1 MAVTGRLKQ
10 SILKGAIRENVDAI
24 EGRLPKGIRRWDRVR
39 RRVFRAS
46 FFVIVPLALFLSID
60 TLTTGKGERTD
71 VVVVGTPGVASAPGP
86 AVIHAPKG
94 LEPSLFRLSVRS
106 VVLDPGHGGT
116 DPGAIGAGGVREKDV
131 TLDVASRVKRLL
143 EQGHLAVS
151 LTRDGDATLSL
162 KDRVLLANAKNPDLF
177 VSIHVNSLPS
187 VRDKRVV
194 ETYVL
199 GTTTDARVEALAGD
213 ENRESGYTLA
223 DYRRLI
229 EGVLKDARSGESRK
243 LAESVQGGLVA
254 GLRASAARL
263 EDHGVK
269 EAPFVVL
276 IATEMPGILAEVSTV
291 SNDDE
296 ARRLKDAGYRQTI
309 ARALADGILAYA
321 ESRNHPPSKR
331 S

>member
-1 MAVTGRLKQ
+1 MTASGRLRQ
-10 SILKGAIRENVDAI
+10 SILRDAIRENVDVI
-24 EGRLPKGIRRWDRVR
+24 EGRLPRGLRRADRIRRAL
-39 RRVFRAS
+39 FRAS
-46 FFVIVPLALFLSID
+46 VFVIVPLALFLSINA
-60 TLTTGKGERTD
+60 LTTGKGERTD
-71 VVVVGTPGVASAPGP
+71 VVVVGTPAAAPAPGAP
-86 AVIHAPKG
+86 VLHAPKG

-143 EQGHLAVS
+143 EEGRLAVS
-151 LTRDGDATLSL
+151 MTRDGDTTLSL
-162 KDRVLLANAKNPDLF
+162 RDRVLLANAKRPDVF
-177 VSIHVNSLPS
+177 VSIHVNSLPGL
-187 VRDKRVV
+187 RDKRVV

-199 GTTTDARVEALAGD
+199 GTTTDARVERLAGD

-223 DYRRLI
+223 DYRRLL
-229 EGVLKDARSGESRK
+229 EGVLVDARSGESRR
-243 LAESVQGGLVA
+243 LAASVQGGLVA
-254 GLRASAARL
+254 SLKPRVTRL

-291 SNDDE
+291 SDDDE
-296 ARRLKDAGYRQTI
+296 ARRLKDPGYRQTI

>member
-1 MAVTGRLKQ
+1 MAATGRLRQ
-10 SILKGAIRENVDAI
+10 SILRDAIRENVDVI
-24 EGRLPKGIRRWDRVR
+24 EGRLPRGLRRSDRIRRAI
-39 RRVFRAS
+39 FRAS
-46 FFVIVPLALFLSID
+46 VFVVVPLALFLSINA
-60 TLTTGKGERTD
+60 LTNGKGERTD
-71 VVVVGTPGVASAPGP
+71 VLVVSTPAAAPVP
-86 AVIHAPKG
+86 APRVLHAPMG
-94 LEPSLFRLSVRS
+94 MEPSLFRLSVRS
-106 VVLDPGHGGT
+106 VVLDPGHGGS

-131 TLDVASRVKRLL
+131 TLDVASRVKALL
-143 EQGHLAVS
+143 EEGHLAVS
-151 LTRDGDATLSL
+151 MTRDGDATLSL
-162 KDRVLLANAKNPDLF
+162 KDRVLLANAKKPDLF
-177 VSIHVNSLPS
+177 VSIHVNSLPA

-199 GTTTDARVEALAGD
+199 GMTTDARLQALAGD

-223 DYRRLI
+223 DYRRLL
-229 EGVLKDARSGESRK
+229 EGVLEDARSGESRR
-243 LAESVQGGLVA
+243 LAQAVQGGLFA
-254 GLRASAARL
+254 SLRRAVPRL

-296 ARRLKDAGYRQTI
+296 ARRLKNPGYRQTI

>member
-1 MAVTGRLKQ
+1 MAAIARLKQ
-10 SILKGAIRENVDAI
+10 SILKDAIRENVDVI
-24 EGRLPKGIRRWDRVR
+24 EGRLPKGLRRTDRIRRAI
-39 RRVFRAS
+39 FRAS
-46 FFVIVPLALFLSID
+46 VFVVVPLALFLSINA
-60 TLTTGKGERTD
+60 LTTGKGERTD
-71 VVVVGTPGVASAPGP
+71 VVVVGTPAPAPAPAP
-86 AVIHAPKG
+86 AVFHAPNG

-116 DPGAIGAGGVREKDV
+116 DPGAIGAGGIREKDV
-131 TLDVASRVKRLL
+131 TLDVARRVKALL
-143 EQGHLAVS
+143 EEGRLSVS
-151 LTRDGDATLSL
+151 MTRDTDATLSL
-162 KDRVLLANAKNPDLF
+162 KDRVLLANGKRPDLF
-177 VSIHVNSLPS
+177 VSIHVNSLPGDL
-187 VRDKRVV
+187 DKRIV

-199 GTTTDARVEALAGD
+199 GTTTDARVQALAGD

-223 DYRRLI
+223 DYRRLL
-229 EGVLKDARSGESRK
+229 EGVLQDARSGESRK
-243 LAESVQGGLVA
+243 LAEAVQGGLVA
-254 GLRASAARL
+254 GLRTAVSRV

-276 IATEMPGILAEVSTV
+276 IATEMPGILAEVATV

-296 ARRLKDAGYRQTI
+296 ARRLKDTGYRQAI

>member
-1 MAVTGRLKQ
+1 MATTGRLRQ
-10 SILKGAIRENVDAI
+10 SILRGAIRENVDVI
-24 EGRLPKGIRRWDRVR
+24 ENRLPRGLRRSDRLR
-39 RRVFRAS
+39 RAIFRAS
-46 FFVIVPLALFLSID
+46 VFVIVPLALFLSINA
-60 TLTTGKGERTD
+60 LTTGKGERTD
-71 VVVVGTPGVASAPGP
+71 VVVVSTPAAAPAPAP

-106 VVLDPGHGGT
+106 VVLDPGHGGS
-116 DPGAIGAGGVREKDV
+116 DPGAIGAGGIREKDV
-131 TLDVASRVKRLL
+131 TLDVANRVRAYL
-143 EQGHLAVS
+143 EEGHLAVS

-162 KDRVLLANAKNPDLF
+162 RERVLLANAKKPDLF
-177 VSIHVNSLPS
+177 VSIHVNSLPA

-199 GTTTDARVEALAGD
+199 GTTTDTRLQRLALD

-223 DYRRLI
+223 DYRRLL
-229 EGVLKDARSGESRK
+229 EGVLADARSGESRR
-243 LAESVQGGLVA
+243 LAEAVQGGLFSS
-254 GLRASAARL
+254 LRPSVPRL
-263 EDHGVK
+263 ESHGVK

-291 SNDDE
+291 SNDEE
-296 ARRLKDAGYRQTI
+296 ARRLKDAGYRKTI

>member
-1 MAVTGRLKQ
+1 MATTGRLRQ
-10 SILKGAIRENVDAI
+10 SILRGAIRENVDVI
-24 EGRLPKGIRRWDRVR
+24 ENRLPRGLRRSDRLR
-39 RRVFRAS
+39 RAIFRAS
-46 FFVIVPLALFLSID
+46 VFVIVPLALFLSINA
-60 TLTTGKGERTD
+60 LTTGKGERTD
-71 VVVVGTPGVASAPGP
+71 VVVVSAPAAAP
-86 AVIHAPKG
+86 APAAAVLHAPKG

-116 DPGAIGAGGVREKDV
+116 DPGAIGTGGIREKDV
-131 TLDVASRVKRLL
+131 TLDVANRVRAYL
-143 EQGHLAVS
+143 EEGHLAVS

-162 KDRVLLANAKNPDLF
+162 RERVLLANAKKPDLF
-177 VSIHVNSLPS
+177 VSIHVNSLPA

-199 GTTTDARVEALAGD
+199 GTTTDTRLQRLALD

-223 DYRRLI
+223 DYRRLL
-229 EGVLKDARSGESRK
+229 EGVLADARSGESRR
-243 LAESVQGGLVA
+243 LAEAVQGGLFSS
-254 GLRASAARL
+254 LRPSVPRL
-263 EDHGVK
+263 ESHGVK

-291 SNDDE
+291 SNDEE
-296 ARRLKDAGYRQTI
+296 ARRLKDAGYRKTI

>member
-1 MAVTGRLKQ
+1 MASSGRLRQAIIKD
-10 SILKGAIRENVDAI
+10 AIRENVDVI
-24 EGRLPKGIRRWDRVR
+24 EGRLPRGLRRWDRIR
-39 RRVFRAS
+39 RRLFRGSVF
-46 FFVIVPLALFLSID
+46 VTVPLALFLSINA
-60 TLTTGKGERTD
+60 LTTGKGERTD
-71 VVVVGTPGVASAPGP
+71 VVVVSTPAAAPAPNP

-94 LEPSLFRLSVRS
+94 LEPSLFRLSVRT

-116 DPGAIGAGGVREKDV
+116 DPGAVGTGGVKEKDV
-131 TLDVASRVKRLL
+131 TLDVASRVRALL
-143 EQGHLAVS
+143 EEGHLAVTMTRNGDESIS
-151 LTRDGDATLSL
+151 LR
-162 KDRVLLANAKNPDLF
+162 DRVLLANAKRPDLF
-177 VSIHVNSLPS
+177 VSIHVNSLPR
-187 VRDKRVV
+187 VKDKRVV

-199 GTTTDARVEALAGD
+199 GTTTDERIQRLAGD

-223 DYRRLI
+223 DYRRLL
-229 EGVLKDARSGESRK
+229 EGVLVDARSGESRK

-254 GLRASAARL
+254 SLRPSVPKL

-296 ARRLKDAGYRQTI
+296 ARRLKDEGYRQTI

-321 ESRNHPPSKR
+321 EARNHPPSKR

>member
-1 MAVTGRLKQ
+1 MASTGRLKQ
-10 SILKGAIRENVDAI
+10 TLVRDAIRENMDVI
-24 EGRLPKGIRRWDRVR
+24 EGRLPKGLRRSDRIRRAI
-39 RRVFRAS
+39 FRAS
-46 FFVIVPLALFLSID
+46 VFVIVPLALFLSINA
-60 TLTTGKGERTD
+60 LTTGKGERTD
-71 VVVVGTPGVASAPGP
+71 VVFVSTPAAAAAPAA
-86 AVIHAPKG
+86 AVLHAPKG

-116 DPGAIGAGGVREKDV
+116 DPGAVGGGVREKDV
-131 TLDVASRVKRLL
+131 TLDVATRVKALL
-143 EQGHLAVS
+143 EEGHLAVS
-151 LTRDGDATLSL
+151 MTRDGDTTLSL
-162 KDRVLLANAKNPDLF
+162 KDRVLLANAKRPDLF
-177 VSIHVNSLPS
+177 VSIHVNSLPL

-199 GTTTDARVEALAGD
+199 GTTTDARLQALAGD

-223 DYRRLI
+223 DYRRLL
-229 EGVLKDARSGESRK
+229 EGVLQDARSGESKR
-243 LAESVQGGLVA
+243 LAESVQGGLVI
-254 GLRASAARL
+254 GLKRAVPRL

-296 ARRLKDAGYRQTI
+296 ARRLKDSAYRQTI

>member
-1 MAVTGRLKQ
+1 MASSTRLRRSLVKD
-10 SILKGAIRENVDAI
+10 AIRENVDVI
-24 EGRLPKGIRRWDRVR
+24 EGRLPRGLRRSDRLR
-39 RRVFRAS
+39 RALFRTS
-46 FFVIVPLALFLSID
+46 IFVIVPLALFLSINA
-60 TLTTGKGERTD
+60 LTTGRGERTD
-71 VVVVGTPGVASAPGP
+71 VVVVGTPAAAPAP
-86 AVIHAPKG
+86 AAPVLHAPKG

-116 DPGAIGAGGVREKDV
+116 DPGAVGTGGVREKDV
-131 TLDVASRVKRLL
+131 TLDVARRVKALL

-162 KDRVLLANAKNPDLF
+162 RERVLLANAKRPDLF

-199 GTTTDARVEALAGD
+199 GTTTDDRLQRLAGD

-223 DYRRLI
+223 DYRRLL
-229 EGVLKDARSGESRK
+229 EGVLVDARSGESRR
-243 LAESVQGGLVA
+243 LAEAVQGGLVA
-254 GLRASAARL
+254 SLRPSVPRL

-296 ARRLKDAGYRQTI
+296 ARRLRDTGYRQTI

>member
-1 MAVTGRLKQ
+1 MAAIGRLKQ
-10 SILKGAIRENVDAI
+10 NLVRDAIRENVDVI
-24 EGRLPKGIRRWDRVR
+24 EGRLPKGLRRSDRIRRAI
-39 RRVFRAS
+39 FRAS
-46 FFVIVPLALFLSID
+46 FFVIVPLALFMSINA
-60 TLTTGKGERTD
+60 LTTGKGERTD
-71 VVVVGTPGVASAPGP
+71 VVVVGTPAAPQAAAAP
-86 AVIHAPKG
+86 VLHAPKG
-94 LEPSLFRLSVRS
+94 LEPSLFRLAVRS
-106 VVLDPGHGGT
+106 VILDPGHGGS
-116 DPGAIGAGGVREKDV
+116 DPGAVGAGGVREKDV
-131 TLDVASRVKRLL
+131 TLDVASRVRTLLEENRLL
-143 EQGHLAVS
+143 VS
-151 LTRDGDATLSL
+151 MTRDGDTSLSL
-162 KDRVLLANAKNPDLF
+162 KDRVLLANAKKPDLF
-177 VSIHVNSLPS
+177 VSIHVNSLPA

-199 GTTTDARVEALAGD
+199 GTTSDARLQALAGD

-223 DYRRLI
+223 DYRRLL
-229 EGVLKDARSGESRK
+229 EGVLQDARSGESRR
-243 LAESVQGGLVA
+243 LAEAVQGGLFT
-254 GLRASAARL
+254 GLRPRVPRL

>member
-1 MAVTGRLKQ
+1 MATVGRLRQ
-10 SILKGAIRENVDAI
+10 SILKDAIRENVDVI
-24 EGRLPKGIRRWDRVR
+24 EGRLPRGLRRADRVR
-39 RRVFRAS
+39 RAIFRAS
-46 FFVIVPLALFLSID
+46 VFVIVPLALFLSINA
-60 TLTTGKGERTD
+60 LTTGKGERTD
-71 VVVVGTPGVASAPGP
+71 VLVVSAPGAAP
-86 AVIHAPKG
+86 ASAAPVLHAPKG

-106 VVLDPGHGGT
+106 VVLDPGHGGS

-131 TLDVASRVKRLL
+131 TLDVATRVKALL
-143 EQGHLAVS
+143 EAGHLTVS

-162 KDRVLLANAKNPDLF
+162 KDRVLLANAKKPDLF
-177 VSIHVNSLPS
+177 VSIHVNSLPT

-199 GTTTDARVEALAGD
+199 GTTADERLQALAGD

-223 DYRRLI
+223 DYRRLL
-229 EGVLKDARSGESRK
+229 EGVLEDARSGESRR
-243 LAESVQGGLVA
+243 LARAVQGGLFTS
-254 GLRASAARL
+254 LRTSVPRL

>member
-1 MAVTGRLKQ
+1 MAASERLRQ
-10 SILKGAIRENVDAI
+10 SILRDAIRENVDAI
-24 EGRLPKGIRRWDRVR
+24 EGRLPKGLRRWDRVR
-39 RRVFRAS
+39 RRLFRAS
-46 FFVIVPLALFLSID
+46 FFVIVPLALFLTING
-60 TLTTGKGERTD
+60 LTTGKGERTD
-71 VVVVGTPGVASAPGP
+71 VVYVSTPSAAP
-86 AVIHAPKG
+86 APAATVLHAPRG

-116 DPGAIGAGGVREKDV
+116 DPGAVGAGGVREKDV
-131 TLDVASRVKRLL
+131 TLDVANRVRSLL
-143 EQGHLAVS
+143 EEGHLAVS
-151 LTRDGDATLSL
+151 MTRDGDTTLSL
-162 KDRVLLANAKNPDLF
+162 KDRVLLANAKKPDLF
-177 VSIHVNSLPS
+177 VSIHVNSTPS

-223 DYRRLI
+223 DYRRLL
-229 EGVLKDARSGESRK
+229 EGVLVDARSGESHR
-243 LAESVQGGLVA
+243 LAQAVQGGLVA
-254 GLRASAARL
+254 GLKPSVPRL

>member
-1 MAVTGRLKQ
+1 MATTGRLRQ
-10 SILKGAIRENVDAI
+10 SILRDAIRENVDAI
-24 EGRLPKGIRRWDRVR
+24 EGRLPRGLRRSDRLR
-39 RRVFRAS
+39 RAIFRAS
-46 FFVIVPLALFLSID
+46 VFVIVPLALFLSINA
-60 TLTTGKGERTD
+60 LTTGKGERTD
-71 VVVVGTPGVASAPGP
+71 VVVVSTPAAAPAP
-86 AVIHAPKG
+86 AAAVLHAPKG

-116 DPGAIGAGGVREKDV
+116 DPGAIGAGGIREKDV
-131 TLDVASRVKRLL
+131 TLDVANRVRAYL
-143 EQGHLAVS
+143 EEGHLAVS

-162 KDRVLLANAKNPDLF
+162 RERVLLANAKRPDLF
-177 VSIHVNSLPS
+177 VSIHVNSLPA

-199 GTTTDARVEALAGD
+199 GTTTDARLQRLALD

-223 DYRRLI
+223 DYRRLL
-229 EGVLKDARSGESRK
+229 EGVLADARSGESRR
-243 LAESVQGGLVA
+243 LAEAVQGGLFSS
-254 GLRASAARL
+254 LRPSVPRL

-291 SNDDE
+291 SNDDD
-296 ARRLKDAGYRQTI
+296 ARRLKDPGYRQTI

>member
-1 MAVTGRLKQ
+1 MAATGRLRQ
-10 SILKGAIRENVDAI
+10 TLVRDAIRENVDVI
-24 EGRLPKGIRRWDRVR
+24 EGRLPRGLRRADRVR
-39 RRVFRAS
+39 RAIFRAS
-46 FFVIVPLALFLSID
+46 VFVIVPLALFLSINA
-60 TLTTGKGERTD
+60 LTTGKGERTD
-71 VVVVGTPGVASAPGP
+71 VLVVSTPSAAP
-86 AVIHAPKG
+86 AAAVPVLHAPKG
-94 LEPSLFRLSVRS
+94 IEPSLFRLSVRS
-106 VVLDPGHGGT
+106 VVLDPGHGGS
-116 DPGAIGAGGVREKDV
+116 DPGAVGAGGVREKDV
-131 TLDVASRVKRLL
+131 TLDVATRVKALL

-162 KDRVLLANAKNPDLF
+162 KDRVLLANAKKPDLF
-177 VSIHVNSLPS
+177 VSIHVNSLP
-187 VRDKRVV
+187 VARDKRVV

-199 GTTTDARVEALAGD
+199 GTTTDERLQALAGD

-223 DYRRLI
+223 DYRSLL
-229 EGVLKDARSGESRK
+229 EGVLEDARSGESRR
-243 LAESVQGGLVA
+243 LARAVQVGLFTSLKTSVP
-254 GLRASAARL
+254 RL

>member
-1 MAVTGRLKQ
+1 MAATGRLKQ
-10 SILKGAIRENVDAI
+10 SILKDAIRENVDVI
-24 EGRLPKGIRRWDRVR
+24 EGRLPKGLRRWDRVR
-39 RRVFRAS
+39 RRLFRAS
-46 FFVIVPLALFLSID
+46 VFVIVPLALFLSINA
-60 TLTTGKGERTD
+60 LTTGKGERTD
-71 VVVVGTPGVASAPGP
+71 VVVVSSPAAVPALAP
-86 AVIHAPKG
+86 AVLHAPKG
-94 LEPSLFRLSVRS
+94 LEPSLFRLTVRS

-131 TLDVASRVKRLL
+131 TLDVASRVKALL
-143 EQGHLAVS
+143 EEGHLAVS
-151 LTRDGDATLSL
+151 MTRDGDATMSL
-162 KDRVLLANAKNPDLF
+162 KDRVLLANAKKPDLF
-177 VSIHVNSLPS
+177 VSIHVNSLPA

-199 GTTTDARVEALAGD
+199 GTTTDARVERLVGD

-223 DYRRLI
+223 DYRRLL
-229 EGVLKDARSGESRK
+229 EGVLADARSGESRH
-243 LAESVQGGLVA
+243 LAEAVQGGLF
-254 GLRASAARL
+254 ASLKPSVPRL
-263 EDHGVK
+263 ENHGVK

>member
-1 MAVTGRLKQ
+1 MAATGRLKQ
-10 SILKGAIRENVDAI
+10 SILRDAIRENVDVI
-24 EGRLPKGIRRWDRVR
+24 EGRLPKGLRRSDRVR
-39 RRVFRAS
+39 RRLFRAS
-46 FFVIVPLALFLSID
+46 VFVIVPLALFLSINA
-60 TLTTGKGERTD
+60 LTTGKGERTD
-71 VVVVGTPGVASAPGP
+71 VVVVSSPAAVPAPAR
-86 AVIHAPKG
+86 AVLHAPKG
-94 LEPSLFRLSVRS
+94 LEASLFRLTVRS

-116 DPGAIGAGGVREKDV
+116 DPGAIGADGVREKDV
-131 TLDVASRVKRLL
+131 TLDVASRVKALL
-143 EQGHLAVS
+143 EEGHLAVS
-151 LTRDGDATLSL
+151 MTRDGDATMSL
-162 KDRVLLANAKNPDLF
+162 KDRVLLANAKKPDLF
-177 VSIHVNSLPS
+177 VSIHVNSLPA

-199 GTTTDARVEALAGD
+199 GTTTDARVERLVGD

-223 DYRRLI
+223 DYRRLL
-229 EGVLKDARSGESRK
+229 EGVLADARSGESRH
-243 LAESVQGGLVA
+243 LAEAVQGGLF
-254 GLRASAARL
+254 ASLKPSVPRL
-263 EDHGVK
+263 ENHGVK

>member
-1 MAVTGRLKQ
+1 MAATGRLKQ
-10 SILKGAIRENVDAI
+10 TLLRDAIRENVDVI
-24 EGRLPKGIRRWDRVR
+24 EGRLPKGLRRSDRLR
-39 RRVFRAS
+39 RAIFRAS
-46 FFVIVPLALFLSID
+46 VFVIVPLALFLSINA
-60 TLTTGKGERTD
+60 LTTGKGERTD
-71 VVVVGTPGVASAPGP
+71 VVYVSTPAAGP
-86 AVIHAPKG
+86 APAAAVLHAPNG
-94 LEPSLFRLSVRS
+94 LEPSLFHLAVRS
-106 VVLDPGHGGT
+106 VILDPGHGGT
-116 DPGAIGAGGVREKDV
+116 DPGAVGGGVREKDV
-131 TLDVASRVKRLL
+131 TLDVASRVKTLL
-143 EQGHLAVS
+143 EEGHLAVS
-151 LTRDGDATLSL
+151 LTRDGDTTLSL
-162 KDRVLLANAKNPDLF
+162 RDRVLFANARRPDLF
-177 VSIHVNSLPS
+177 VSIHVNSLPA

-199 GTTTDARVEALAGD
+199 GTTTDARLQALAGD

-223 DYRRLI
+223 DYRRLL
-229 EGVLKDARSGESRK
+229 EGVLQDARSGESKR
-243 LAESVQGGLVA
+243 LAHAVQGGLVTGLKPA
-254 GLRASAARL
+254 GPRL

-296 ARRLKDAGYRQTI
+296 ARRLKDAAYRQTI

>member
-1 MAVTGRLKQ
+1 MASSTRLRR
-10 SILKGAIRENVDAI
+10 SLVKGAIRENVDVI
-24 EGRLPKGIRRWDRVR
+24 EGRLPRGLRRSDRLR
-39 RRVFRAS
+39 RALFRTS
-46 FFVIVPLALFLSID
+46 VFVIIPLALFLSINA
-60 TLTTGKGERTD
+60 LTTGKGERTD
-71 VVVVGTPGVASAPGP
+71 VVVVSTPAAAPAP
-86 AVIHAPKG
+86 AAPVLHAPKG

-106 VVLDPGHGGT
+106 VVLDPGHGGS
-116 DPGAIGAGGVREKDV
+116 DPGAVGSGGVKEKDV
-131 TLDVASRVKRLL
+131 TLDVAGRVKALL
-143 EQGHLAVS
+143 EEGHLSVS

-162 KDRVLLANAKNPDLF
+162 RERVLLANAKRPDLF

-199 GTTTDARVEALAGD
+199 GTTTDARLEQLAGD

-223 DYRRLI
+223 DYRRLL
-229 EGVLKDARSGESRK
+229 EGVLVDARSGESRR
-243 LAESVQGGLVA
+243 LAEAVQGGLVA
-254 GLRASAARL
+254 SLRPSVPRL

-296 ARRLKDAGYRQTI
+296 ARRLKDGGYRQAI

>member
-1 MAVTGRLKQ
+1 MASIGRLRR
-10 SILKGAIRENVDAI
+10 SILKDAIRENVDVI
-24 EGRLPKGIRRWDRVR
+24 EGRLPKGLRRSDRLR
-39 RRVFRAS
+39 RAVFKTS
-46 FFVIVPLALFLSID
+46 VFVIVPLALFLSINA
-60 TLTTGKGERTD
+60 LTTGRGERTD
-71 VVVVGTPGVASAPGP
+71 VVVVSTPAAAPAP
-86 AVIHAPKG
+86 AAPVLHAPKG
-94 LEPSLFRLSVRS
+94 LEPSLFRLAVRS

-116 DPGAIGAGGVREKDV
+116 DPGAIGASGVREKDV
-131 TLDVASRVKRLL
+131 TLDVASRVKALL
-143 EQGHLAVS
+143 EEGHLAVS

-162 KDRVLLANAKNPDLF
+162 KERVLLANAKKPDLF
-177 VSIHVNSLPS
+177 VSIHVNSLPA

-199 GTTTDARVEALAGD
+199 GTTTDARLQRLAGD

-223 DYRRLI
+223 DYRRLL
-229 EGVLKDARSGESRK
+229 EGVLVDARSGESHR
-243 LAESVQGGLVA
+243 LAQAVQGGLVGA
-254 GLRASAARL
+254 LKPAVPRL

-296 ARRLKDAGYRQTI
+296 ARRLRDGGYRQTI

>member
-1 MAVTGRLKQ
+1 MASTGRLKQ
-10 SILKGAIRENVDAI
+10 TLVRDAIRENVDVI
-24 EGRLPKGIRRWDRVR
+24 EGRLPKGLRRADRIRRAI
-39 RRVFRAS
+39 FRAS
-46 FFVIVPLALFLSID
+46 VFVIVPLALFLSINAI
-60 TLTTGKGERTD
+60 TTGKGERTD
-71 VVVVGTPGVASAPGP
+71 VVVVGTPAAPQAAAAP
-86 AVIHAPKG
+86 VLHAPKG

-116 DPGAIGAGGVREKDV
+116 DPGAVGSGVREKDV
-131 TLDVASRVKRLL
+131 TLDVAARVKAIL
-143 EQGHLAVS
+143 EEGHLAVS
-151 LTRDGDATLSL
+151 MTRDGDTTLSL
-162 KDRVLLANAKNPDLF
+162 KDRVLLANAKRPDLF

-199 GTTTDARVEALAGD
+199 GTTTDARLQALAGD

-223 DYRRLI
+223 DYRRLL
-229 EGVLKDARSGESRK
+229 EGVLQDARSDESRR
-243 LAESVQGGLVA
+243 LAQAVQGRLVA
-254 GLRASAARL
+254 GLKPSVPRL

-276 IATEMPGILAEVSTV
+276 IATEMPGVLAEVSTV

-296 ARRLKDAGYRQTI
+296 ARRLKDPAYRQTI
-309 ARALADGILAYA
+309 ARSLADGILAYA